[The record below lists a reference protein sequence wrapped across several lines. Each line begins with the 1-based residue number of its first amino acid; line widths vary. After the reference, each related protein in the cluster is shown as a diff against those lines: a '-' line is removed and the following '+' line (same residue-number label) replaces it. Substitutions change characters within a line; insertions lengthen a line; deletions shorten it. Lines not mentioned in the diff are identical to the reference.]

1 MSHSRFNVVI
11 AAKTCLRD
19 RKHCPRTCPLFQEE
33 HCQKIICRELIKIY
47 NETGGQIPYGED
59 EPIHEEEKTQ
69 TDS

>member
-1 MSHSRFNVVI
+1 MRYSRFDIVV
-11 AAKTCLRD
+11 AAKACLKE
-19 RKHCPRTCPLFQEE
+19 RKTCPRTCPLLQEN

-59 EPIHEEEKTQ
+59 EPIYEEEKTQ